1 MMKKIALTIATV
13 LGLGITTPAVPNQYD
28 DPSGDGEK
36 MILTIGI
43 IALVVLAVYG
53 IVGYYLGKK
62 RDKDDY

>member
-1 MMKKIALTIATV
+1 MKKIALTIAIV
-13 LGLGITTPAVPNQYD
+13 LGLGLTTLAVPNQYD